1 MILRYDAVLNGR
13 SLGHIAP
20 SIIVRDID
28 EKPAKMDTKTV
39 QRAIRPGMRVTQQR
53 RQSLEIVLH
62 CNVRAYGGA
71 DRAQILD
78 EIAYWV
84 QDGGWLEISTRPGK
98 RLRVTPTGLPS
109 VGSSLNWTG
118 NIDIAFTAYE
128 RPYWESKYPVAATI
142 EDEGEL
148 IPLGTLPEA
157 YVSCSITNEGAENLT
172 TLTVRSGDTFITLR
186 DLDVA
191 PGEVVEIGY
200 TDDDVMRITAAGVSA
215 LGNRT
220 AESSDDL
227 VAICRKANAIK
238 VEANQSVRATFRAW
252 GRYR

>member
-1 MILRYDAVLNGR
+1 MILRYDAVLNGK

-28 EKPAKMDTKTV
+28 EKSAKMDTKTV

-78 EIAYWV
+78 EIADWV

-118 NIDIAFTAYE
+118 NIDLTFTAKNGVAIG
-128 RPYWESKYPVAATI
+128 STATFTLNSAAFSDAMSAAASDLVAATI
-142 EDEGEL
+142 
-148 IPLGTLPEA
+148 TTA
-157 YVSCSITNEGAENLT
+157 TATTSIARERRRAPWAWRPITPAMPR
-172 TLTVRSGDTFITLR
+172 RSSPAIARSTRSWSGR
-186 DLDVA
+186 SPA
-191 PGEVVEIGY
+191 PP
-200 TDDDVMRITAAGVSA
+200 S
-215 LGNRT
+215 RT
-220 AESSDDL
+220 
-227 VAICRKANAIK
+227 
-238 VEANQSVRATFRAW
+238 
-252 GRYR
+252 